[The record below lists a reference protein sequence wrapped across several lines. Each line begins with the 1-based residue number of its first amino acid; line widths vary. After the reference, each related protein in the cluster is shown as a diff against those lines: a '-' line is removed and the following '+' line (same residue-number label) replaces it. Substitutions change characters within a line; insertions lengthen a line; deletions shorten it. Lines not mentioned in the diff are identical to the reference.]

1 MDNLY
6 SEFLLDLYKNPLNR
20 GALTNAELQ
29 YKIHNPLCGDE
40 IELFIKLNN
49 NSVSEV
55 GWDGAGCVVS
65 QVGASLLKE
74 YIKGK
79 NKDELKKITGNE
91 VIKQSGLTLNPTRL
105 RCLLLAFTALQKI
118 LHETRYT

>member
-55 GWDGAGCVVS
+55 GWEGAGCVIS
-65 QVGASLLKE
+65 QVGASLLTD

-79 NKDELKKITGNE
+79 TRSELEKLSIDEIIKI
-91 VIKQSGLTLNPTRL
+91 SGLNLNPTRL
-105 RCLLLAFTALQKI
+105 RCYLLSFSALQKI